1 MKKIFLSVLAFVLCL
16 CVSPVSVFAS
26 EADSTMN
33 LTSNIEESSEYTS
46 LVSLENDLLRQMQ
59 VLAET
64 TKRDALP
71 TSIDFKKA
79 VKVSALD
86 NLDSADAVKT
96 ASNNGSYYYRIP
108 LAVDKGYIYSTIVV
122 TDGKVTGYDT
132 SMTYDTALGQVSYLF
147 DEKLVGELL
156 ATFSVKVT
164 DVAVLTI
171 PAIKTDFVYF
181 IAGNQAY
188 AIPFSS
194 RPDFLKLDNGKIY
207 EYDKFISCA
216 KALLSEMQDSN
227 IYADNYGGAGGGYM
241 GSSTDNTLYYI
252 IAPIIL
258 VLGLTA
264 LSIVFMKRKRR
275 NAKQ

>member
-1 MKKIFLSVLAFVLCL
+1 MKKIFLSVLAIVLCF
-16 CVSPVSVFAS
+16 CVSPISVFAS

-33 LTSNIEESSEYTS
+33 LTSNIEKSAEYTS
-46 LVSLENDLLRQMQ
+46 LISLEKNLLRQMQ

-64 TKRDALP
+64 TKRDTLP
-71 TSIDFKKA
+71 TTIDFKKA

-86 NLDSADAVKT
+86 NLDSANAVKT
-96 ASNNGSYYYRIP
+96 ARNNSSYYYRIP
-108 LAVDKGYIYSTIVV
+108 LTVDEGFIYSTIVV

-132 SMTYDTALGQVSYLF
+132 AMTFDTALGQVSYLF
-147 DEKLVGELL
+147 DETLVGELL

-181 IAGNQAY
+181 VAGNKEY

-216 KALLSEMQDSN
+216 KALLSEMQDSD
-227 IYADNYGGAGGGYM
+227 IYADYYGGAGGVHM
-241 GSSTDNTLYYI
+241 SSTNGNPLYYT
-252 IAPIIL
+252 IALIL
-258 VLGLTA
+258 VFGLTT
-264 LSIVFMKRKRR
+264 LSIVVAKRKRQKT
-275 NAKQ
+275 KQ

>member
-46 LVSLENDLLRQMQ
+46 LVDLENDLLRQMQ

-64 TKRDALP
+64 TKRDTLP
-71 TSIDFKKA
+71 TSIDFNKA
-79 VKVSALD
+79 VKVSVLD
-86 NLDSADAVKT
+86 DLGSANAVKT
-96 ASNNGSYYYRIP
+96 ARNNGSYYYRIP
-108 LAVDKGYIYSTIVV
+108 LVVDEGYIYSTIVV
-122 TDGKVTGYDT
+122 TNGKVTGYDT

-181 IAGNQAY
+181 VAGDKAY

-216 KALLSEMQDSN
+216 KTLLSEMENSD
-227 IYADNYGGAGGGYM
+227 IYADYYGGAGGGYM
-241 GSSTDNTLYYI
+241 GSTNDNTFYYI
-252 IAPIIL
+252 IAPIL
-258 VLGLTA
+258 VLGLIA
-264 LSIVFMKRKRR
+264 LSIVFMKKKRR